1 MKKFLLFLIITFIP
15 LISFS
20 QGVMSVGDIIK
31 IRNYVRTQDSMA
43 SDILGKNGY
52 KQSYQKSQT
61 EFYFY
66 KNCRLQIAHS
76 NYSEIEI
83 EASPKNEKA
92 TFLCVSTNPYGGVVS
107 VTSYGKANFNKWV
120 AQLKSLGY
128 KNNGNGGEGNHGK
141 SWEYSKSGSPN
152 IEIWNDYGS
161 TYVLSIS
168 Y

>member
-1 MKKFLLFLIITFIP
+1 MKRVLFALAIAFMPIIG
-15 LISFS
+15 FS
-20 QGVMSVGDIIK
+20 QSIISVGDMIK
-31 IRNYVRTQDSMA
+31 ARQYVRTQDSRF
-43 SDILGKNGY
+43 SDILASNGY
-52 KQSYQKSQT
+52 NQSYQKSQT

-76 NYSEIEI
+76 NYSEVEI
-83 EASPKNEKA
+83 EASPKNEKS
-92 TFLCVSTNPYGGVVS
+92 TFICVSTNPYGGVVS
-107 VTSYGKANFNKWV
+107 ATSYGKANFNKWV